1 MYKQYIIKEIRLLI
15 EKYENF
21 FKGSKREIS

>member
-21 FKGSKREIS
+21 FKGSEREIS